1 MKNLHRRARTLAV
14 LVSVSALALPACG
27 RSVSD
32 AVAPPAAAGPIENT
46 LVSAPPLRPRAELE
60 RVVRPRTAVEL
71 RVAYNEVLDEH
82 ALLSMMATA
91 ASLGNR
97 PAELDAASAQLQAN
111 ADDLADLVS
120 QIYDPKTGEAFSTF
134 WRRHIGFFL
143 EYTAALGRADH
154 ATAARASADLE
165 TYANDLEALLK
176 SSTESMP
183 VGVVRALVT
192 KHIHNVDHQHTGDWQ
207 AAYSDILP
215 AIDNMRVISDH
226 LTLGVQV
233 KYGDRYPG
241 DTSAP
246 SSVRGTSIASG
257 LQVNAALFGI
267 AGSAAIDG
275 RDREVGQS
283 VGTARENIRRLAGE
297 LSDGPADPA
306 IEQSLTQLVNDLDA
320 YSRGVKAPTTSSS
333 DASHRLDGDAA
344 TITSALTAR
353 YPRLAGSDLESLLRS
368 YIAGLQQVML
378 QQAAG
383 DWPAAFATMSDNEA
397 HATLIADVIVT
408 RWR

>member
-1 MKNLHRRARTLAV
+1 MKALHRRARALTV
-14 LVSVSALALPACG
+14 LVGVTALALPACG
-27 RSVSD
+27 RSVSTD
-32 AVAPPAAAGPIENT
+32 VAMPAAAAPIENT
-46 LVSAPPLRPRAELE
+46 IVSAAPLRPRAELE
-60 RVVRPRTAVEL
+60 RVARPQTAVEL

-97 PAELDAASAQLQAN
+97 PAELEAASAQLQAN
-111 ADDLADLVS
+111 AEDLADLVS
-120 QIYDPKTGEAFSTF
+120 QIYDEKTGAAFSTF
-134 WRRHIGFFL
+134 WRKHIGFFL

-154 ATAARASADLE
+154 VTAARASADLE
-165 TYANDLEALLK
+165 TYAADLEALLK

-207 AAYSDILP
+207 AAYADILP

-233 KYGDRYPG
+233 KYGDRYTG

-246 SSVRGTSIASG
+246 ASTRGTSIVTG

-267 AGSAAIDG
+267 AGGAAIDG

-283 VGTARENIRRLAGE
+283 VSIARENIERLAGE
-297 LSDGPADPA
+297 LSDGDPDPA
-306 IEQSLTQLVNDLDA
+306 IERVLTQLVNDLDA
-320 YSRGVKAPTTSSS
+320 YSRGVEQPTASSS
-333 DASHRLDGDAA
+333 DASKRLDGDAA
-344 TITSALTAR
+344 TIASALTAR
-353 YPRLAGSDLESLLRS
+353 YPRLAGSDLEPLLRT
-368 YIAGLQQVML
+368 YIAGLQQTMRH
-378 QQAAG
+378 QAAG
-383 DWPAAFATMSDNEA
+383 EWSAAFTTMSQNEA
-397 HATLIADVIVT
+397 HATLIADVIT
-408 RWR
+408 SRWR